1 MSQGSIPE
9 CGGSGIDNVGI
20 DFDLEDMLWHVEPD
34 VLTGRRRGLDNWE
47 ALEKAAKEL
56 RYDEAK
62 GCDKDYTVLRSVLE
76 LLRLKTRHG
85 WSDTSFNDL
94 MDLLKVMLPKPN
106 LLPTNTY
113 QAKKLICP
121 LSLCV
126 QKIHACENHC
136 ILYRKEFADLD
147 SCRTCGTSRY
157 KTGNGV
163 SDREVVDQDALVDEK
178 KKIPNMVM
186 WYLPVKD
193 RLKRL
198 FLNRTDAELMRWHQ
212 EGRKNDGKIRHP
224 ADARQWKN
232 FDALHPEFAKVP
244 RNVRFALSTDGMN
257 PFGDLS
263 NTHNTWPMLLT
274 MYNLPTWI
282 CQKRKYILLSIL
294 IQGPKQPG
302 INIDV
307 FMEPLMEDMQELW
320 KEGLGMWD
328 EYRREH
334 FTLCAI
340 IFITINDLP
349 MNFSLSGQ
357 FKGKFRCL
365 ICIDKTSY
373 KYLTSSTKGV
383 YMRHHR
389 FLPQRHRWPAMARLF
404 DNTVENDLA
413 PETRTGG
420 SIFELTKDIKVVFG
434 KPKKKAVKRKK
445 RIWITRKT
453 WRFVIPSIKLVSWKD
468 LTISGYNAHDCH
480 KMSTVFLPIAI
491 RAVKPFHT
499 RLVITKLCYI
509 FNRVSQKVSDPE
521 ELGPLQIFA
530 IETACQLEMFFPP
543 AYFNMMEHLILH
555 IVPQIIEIGPL
566 YLHQMWAYDRYMSV
580 LKGYVCNRAP
590 PEGSMI
596 EGYTTEEGKDLQF
609 SESLEEKTLHRLAN
623 GPTSLVTSWQGY
635 DIGGYRFYT
644 IFKDKKSAAQ
654 NSVVRVE
661 AFDISGEK
669 KFYYGIIQ
677 DIWELDYGLNIQ
689 IPVLRCQWVRDTTGV
704 SINNYGLTVVD
715 RSKLGHKDDPWVVA
729 ERVAQ
734 VFNVKDPSDDKV
746 AVAVSGKQNIIG
758 IDDIED
764 ASDYS
769 QYDDVPLFTDYP
781 NWIK

>member
-1 MSQGSIPE
+1 MDRTWMYNTKRAHPTFLKEAGKFVELVKAHVVRENMRGIFCPCKDCKNEILLQDPNEVLSHNIERGFKKGYEIWTFHGEVGGHNEEFDDFCFDDTENFIFEDMSQGTIPE

-20 DFDLEDMLWHVEPD
+20 DFDLEDMLRHVEPD
-34 VLTGRRRGLDNWE
+34 VLTGRTRGLDNWE

-76 LLRLKTRHG
+76 LLRLKAKHG

-94 MDLLKVMLPKPN
+94 MDLLKVMLPKSN

-113 QAKKLICP
+113 QTKKLICP

-136 ILYRKEFADLD
+136 ILYHKEFADLD
-147 SCRTCGTSRY
+147 SCPTCGMSRY

-163 SDREVVDQDALVDEK
+163 SDGEVVDQDALVDEK
-178 KKIPNMVM
+178 KKIPSMVM

-244 RNVRFALSTDGMN
+244 RNVRFALSMDGMN

-282 CQKRKYILLSIL
+282 CQKRKYILLSVL

-307 FMEPLMEDMQELW
+307 FMELLMEDMQELW
-320 KEGLGMWD
+320 KEGLRMWN
-328 EYRREH
+328 EYRKEH

-340 IFITINDLP
+340 IFVTINDLP
-349 MNFSLSGQ
+349 TNFSLSGQ

-383 YMRHHR
+383 YMRHR
-389 FLPQRHRWPAMARLF
+389 RSLPLWHRWPAMARLF

-420 SIFELTKDIKVVFG
+420 SVFELTKDIKVVFG

-445 RIWITRKT
+445 QESNLPFKKHSIFFRYLDYWKDLEHHWHFIGHPSKTKDGLKSRTDLVNLDITNELHPKELPNGKID
-453 WRFVIPSIKLVSWKD
+453 IPSACYSLTLEEKKVLCRCLHSVKVQTGFSANVRKLVSLKD

-499 RLVITKLCYI
+499 RLVITKLCYV

-566 YLHQMWAYDRYMSV
+566 YLH
-580 LKGYVCNRAP
+580 
-590 PEGSMI
+590 
-596 EGYTTEEGKDLQF
+596 
-609 SESLEEKTLHRLAN
+609 
-623 GPTSLVTSWQGY
+623 
-635 DIGGYRFYT
+635 
-644 IFKDKKSAAQ
+644 
-654 NSVVRVE
+654 
-661 AFDISGEK
+661 
-669 KFYYGIIQ
+669 
-677 DIWELDYGLNIQ
+677 
-689 IPVLRCQWVRDTTGV
+689 
-704 SINNYGLTVVD
+704 
-715 RSKLGHKDDPWVVA
+715 
-729 ERVAQ
+729 
-734 VFNVKDPSDDKV
+734 
-746 AVAVSGKQNIIG
+746 
-758 IDDIED
+758 
-764 ASDYS
+764 
-769 QYDDVPLFTDYP
+769 
-781 NWIK
+781 

>member
-1 MSQGSIPE
+1 MDRTWMYNTKRAHPTFLKEAGKFVELVKAHVVRENMRGIFCPCKDCKNEILLQDPNEVLSHNIERGFKKGYEIWTFHGEVGGHNEEFDDFCFDDTENFIFEDMSQGTIPE

-20 DFDLEDMLWHVEPD
+20 DFDLEDMLRHVEPD
-34 VLTGRRRGLDNWE
+34 VLTGRTRGLDNWE

-76 LLRLKTRHG
+76 LLRLKAKHG

-94 MDLLKVMLPKPN
+94 MDLLKVMLPKSN

-113 QAKKLICP
+113 QTKKLICP

-136 ILYRKEFADLD
+136 ILYHKEFADLD
-147 SCRTCGTSRY
+147 SCPTCGMSRY

-163 SDREVVDQDALVDEK
+163 SDGEVVDQDALVDEK
-178 KKIPNMVM
+178 KKIPSMVM

-244 RNVRFALSTDGMN
+244 RNVRFALSMDGMN

-282 CQKRKYILLSIL
+282 CQKRKYILLSVL

-307 FMEPLMEDMQELW
+307 FMELLMEDMQELW
-320 KEGLGMWD
+320 KEGLRMWN
-328 EYRREH
+328 EYRKEH

-340 IFITINDLP
+340 IFVTINDLP
-349 MNFSLSGQ
+349 TNFSLSGQ

-383 YMRHHR
+383 YMRHR
-389 FLPQRHRWPAMARLF
+389 RSLPLWHRWPAMARLF

-420 SIFELTKDIKVVFG
+420 SVFELTKDIKVVFG

-445 RIWITRKT
+445 HLEVRH
-453 WRFVIPSIKLVSWKD
+453 SIDVMHLEKNVFDSTIGTLLDIRTGFSANVRKLVSLKD

-499 RLVITKLCYI
+499 RLVITKLCYV

-566 YLHQMWAYDRYMSV
+566 YLH
-580 LKGYVCNRAP
+580 
-590 PEGSMI
+590 
-596 EGYTTEEGKDLQF
+596 
-609 SESLEEKTLHRLAN
+609 
-623 GPTSLVTSWQGY
+623 
-635 DIGGYRFYT
+635 
-644 IFKDKKSAAQ
+644 
-654 NSVVRVE
+654 
-661 AFDISGEK
+661 
-669 KFYYGIIQ
+669 
-677 DIWELDYGLNIQ
+677 
-689 IPVLRCQWVRDTTGV
+689 
-704 SINNYGLTVVD
+704 
-715 RSKLGHKDDPWVVA
+715 
-729 ERVAQ
+729 
-734 VFNVKDPSDDKV
+734 
-746 AVAVSGKQNIIG
+746 
-758 IDDIED
+758 
-764 ASDYS
+764 
-769 QYDDVPLFTDYP
+769 
-781 NWIK
+781 